1 MTDGSLAEGRNPAL
15 LRLPPPVMMALAF
28 GVGAA
33 IHHFLPLPAGGF
45 GEAAFAAGEVLLAL
59 GFCLGAFL
67 ATGFLRRRTTL
78 NPYGHPSSLVVGG
91 PYRFSRN
98 PMYLTLVTVYLGGTL
113 MLGSIWPLATLV
125 VPLAILSRVVI
136 PFEEARMRATFG
148 EAYREYC
155 SRVRRWL

>member
-1 MTDGSLAEGRNPAL
+1 
-15 LRLPPPVMMALAF
+15 
-28 GVGAA
+28 
-33 IHHFLPLPAGGF
+33 
-45 GEAAFAAGEVLLAL
+45 
-59 GFCLGAFL
+59 
-67 ATGFLRRRTTL
+67 
-78 NPYGHPSSLVVGG
+78 
-91 PYRFSRN
+91 
-98 PMYLTLVTVYLGGTL
+98 MYLTLVTVYLGGTL